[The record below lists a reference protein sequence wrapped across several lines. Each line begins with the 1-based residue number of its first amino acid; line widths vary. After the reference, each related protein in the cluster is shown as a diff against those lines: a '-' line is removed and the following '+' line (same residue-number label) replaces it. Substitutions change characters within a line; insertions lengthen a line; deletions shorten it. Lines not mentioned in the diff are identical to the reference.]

1 MKNVAAISVVILL
14 CIGMFFAGRK
24 SASSVVKEILTT
36 DTITVVDTIR
46 DTIPQY
52 RRVTINRIDTVFL
65 NIPGDTVKV
74 QVEVPIERKEYSTDA
89 YRAIIEGYRAKLL
102 SMEVYQKTNTIIKP
116 EIRTITKKTRWGVGV
131 SAGYGVSENGLS
143 PFVGLGISY
152 NLITW

>member
-1 MKNVAAISVVILL
+1 MKNIAAISVVILL

-24 SASSVVKEILTT
+24 STSPVVKEILTT
-36 DTITVVDTIR
+36 DTITIVDTIR

-52 RRVTINRIDTVFL
+52 RRIIVNRVDTVFL
-65 NIPGDTVKV
+65 NVPGDTVKV
-74 QVEVPIERKEYSTDA
+74 QVEVPIERKEYSTES

-102 SMEVYQKTNTIIKP
+102 SMEVYQKTNTIIIP
-116 EIRTITKKTRWGVGV
+116 EVHTITKKTRWGIGV